1 MMSIAPDMN
10 GGRHLNS
17 GGSSVVRKV
26 ELPDHGPAA
35 PSCAARTRQVY
46 CVAYSSCRDCLHVGL
61 PMTPDVSL
69 KPPGPVSSNSYC
81 KAADSANVGVAAPAA
96 NVIPEMTI
104 SLSVTP

>member
-17 GGSSVVRKV
+17 GGSSVVLKV

-35 PSCAARTRQVY
+35 PSWTARTRQVY

-81 KAADSANVGVAAPAA
+81 SAADVAKFGVAPPADS
-96 NVIPEMTI
+96 VI
-104 SLSVTP
+104 